1 MGLRAHFL
9 MSHRAE
15 KAPVALPFP
24 MGIHT
29 RQGEGVI
36 LEATDLKIN

>member
-9 MSHRAE
+9 MSNRAE
-15 KAPVALPFP
+15 KAPVALLFP
-24 MGIHT
+24 MGIHVC
-29 RQGEGVI
+29 QGQGAI

>member
-9 MSHRAE
+9 MSNRAE
-15 KAPVALPFP
+15 KATVALPFP
-24 MGIHT
+24 MGIHIC
-29 RQGEGVI
+29 QGEGVI